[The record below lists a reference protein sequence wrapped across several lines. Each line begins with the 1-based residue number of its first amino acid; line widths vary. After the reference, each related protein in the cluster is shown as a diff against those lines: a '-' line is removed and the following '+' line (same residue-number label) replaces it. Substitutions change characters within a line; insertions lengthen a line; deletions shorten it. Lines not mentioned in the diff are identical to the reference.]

1 MARSQAIAG
10 RGDAAGGQRR
20 AVLGVGRALGALALL
35 LTMACAGSTAPERPA
50 AAPASGSATSP
61 ASGAQPAAVAARA
74 PDPLRVAY
82 VTLGQASS
90 YIWVAQEAGY
100 FGEEGLAVDTQYIP
114 GTSTAVQALVAGEL
128 QYISGVGSA
137 GISAALGG
145 ADTVI
150 LATMISAITV
160 SVMGLPELAPTAESI
175 RGRTM
180 AVTRF
185 GASSDFVGRSWLRR
199 IGLEPVQDVPIV
211 QVGGNP
217 EMAAALISGAA
228 QLVPVADL
236 FALELQR
243 QGYRELA
250 KGSDLGIETV
260 NDGVMGTRSYVAA
273 HEDVTRRYM
282 RALVRGQARF
292 IADPALTT
300 RLMREYSKLE
310 DEDILTRTWERYATQ
325 YYRRIPYTTPTA
337 VQTVLEELSAADE
350 RARAAGPEQ
359 FYDNRFVKALED
371 EGLFA
376 QLYPR

>member
-1 MARSQAIAG
+1 MMARSQAIAG
-10 RGDAAGGQRR
+10 HGDGAGGQRR
-20 AVLGVGRALGALALL
+20 AVLVVGRALRALALL
-35 LTMACAGSTAPERPA
+35 LTMACTGTAPERPA
-50 AAPASGSATSP
+50 AAPAAGSASSP
-61 ASGAQPAAVAARA
+61 ASSAQPAPVATRA

-100 FGEEGLAVDTQYIP
+100 FGEEGLAVDAQYIP

-217 EMAAALISGAA
+217 EMAAALMSGAA

-250 KGSDLGIETV
+250 KGSELGIETV
-260 NDGVMGTRSYVAA
+260 NDGVMSTRSYVAA
-273 HEDVTRRYM
+273 HEDVTRRYL

-310 DEDILTRTWERYATQ
+310 DEDILTRTWERYATR

-350 RARAAGPEQ
+350 RARAATPEQ
-359 FYDNRFVKALED
+359 FYDNRFVKVLED